1 MSRLHMSSQEPC
13 NKEKG
18 IESSSPL
25 LSSVI
30 VTNKLFSLPH
40 IKNKNQNRKT
50 EKEILS
56 HV

>member
-1 MSRLHMSSQEPC
+1 MSSQEPC

-50 EKEILS
+50 EKEILF